1 MTMPQETHPMG
12 LGPSCRGM
20 MIETL
25 VPYIMG
31 IVIYRLTCVVIKPQE
46 THQTEQSIGE
56 SRSLRLPAVCLVR
69 DFVSI

>member
-1 MTMPQETHPMG
+1 MTMPQDTNHMG
-12 LGPSCRGM
+12 LGPSCRGV

-46 THQTEQSIGE
+46 THQTEQTPGG
-56 SRSLRLPAVCLVR
+56 SLGV
-69 DFVSI
+69 